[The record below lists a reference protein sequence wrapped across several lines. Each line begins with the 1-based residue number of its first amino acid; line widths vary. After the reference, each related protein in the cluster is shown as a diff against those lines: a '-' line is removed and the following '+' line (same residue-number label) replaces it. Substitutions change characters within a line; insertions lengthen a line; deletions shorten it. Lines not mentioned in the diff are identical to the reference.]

1 MFFKGHAFGIYSKE
15 PSSTITQTFISYLWK
30 YGSFYF
36 FGHKNGKKPGIS
48 RLEVSHGGDVQR
60 THTSQYFSIIL
71 FISTSFLNKERIP
84 EWVAIPFFRGSSLT
98 QGLNP
103 GFLHYRQIL
112 YHLSHQGSQIR
123 QNYITKSITYTLYLH
138 FGEGNGNPLQCSCL
152 ENPRDGGAW
161 WAAVYGVAQSQ
172 TRLKRLSS
180 SSSILTFG
188 NL

>member
-1 MFFKGHAFGIYSKE
+1 MDLSTFLVIKMERNQESADWRYHMEGMFKE
-15 PSSTITQTFISYLWK
+15 PTLLNIFPLYC
-30 YGSFYF
+30 
-36 FGHKNGKKPGIS
+36 
-48 RLEVSHGGDVQR
+48 
-60 THTSQYFSIIL
+60 L
-71 FISTSFLNKERIP
+71 FPHPFLNKERIP

-152 ENPRDGGAW
+152 ENPRDNGAL
-161 WAAVYGVAQSQ
+161 WAAACRVTQSQ
-172 TRLKRLSS
+172 TQLK
-180 SSSILTFG
+180 
-188 NL
+188 